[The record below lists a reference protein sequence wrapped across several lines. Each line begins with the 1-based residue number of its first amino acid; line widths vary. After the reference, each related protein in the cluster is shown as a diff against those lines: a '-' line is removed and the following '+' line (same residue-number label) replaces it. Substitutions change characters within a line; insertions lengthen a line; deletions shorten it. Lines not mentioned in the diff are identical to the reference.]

1 MFYFSKVCQQ
11 KMVADKE
18 NLKLDLKEIFKLNRI
33 FKKVNCTVKF
43 QILTLN

>member
-18 NLKLDLKEIFKLNRI
+18 NLKLDLKENLKTGKLNRI
-33 FKKVNCTVKF
+33 F
-43 QILTLN
+43 